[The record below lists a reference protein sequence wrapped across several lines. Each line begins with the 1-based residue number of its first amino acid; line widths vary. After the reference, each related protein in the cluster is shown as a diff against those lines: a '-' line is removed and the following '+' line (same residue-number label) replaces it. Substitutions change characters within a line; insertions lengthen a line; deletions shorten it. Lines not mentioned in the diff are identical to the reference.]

1 MYLLNNGQARQYT
14 DDNYEMF
21 IVAVQGVLD
30 QNIDTLSD
38 LSFTLCLSSK
48 V

>member
-1 MYLLNNGQARQYT
+1 MHLLNNGQARQYT

-21 IVAVQGVLD
+21 NVAVQGVLD

-38 LSFTLCLSSK
+38 LSFTLCFSSK